1 MTVRSRSRPA
11 SAYWTAWSVDPLIVL
26 NVLFF
31 CPIET
36 LICARVQERTGS
48 SERTSTYVLQ
58 GLRQYSESALNP
70 LDVLMHLL
78 DLPTGSFRLSVPISV
93 EKLKKNIS
101 VNRNCD
107 ARILRIRQKFMHAVG
122 LKTLSWSLPSTI
134 ARISSDVA

>member
-1 MTVRSRSRPA
+1 
-11 SAYWTAWSVDPLIVL
+11 
-26 NVLFF
+26 
-31 CPIET
+31 
-36 LICARVQERTGS
+36 
-48 SERTSTYVLQ
+48 
-58 GLRQYSESALNP
+58 
-70 LDVLMHLL
+70 MHLL